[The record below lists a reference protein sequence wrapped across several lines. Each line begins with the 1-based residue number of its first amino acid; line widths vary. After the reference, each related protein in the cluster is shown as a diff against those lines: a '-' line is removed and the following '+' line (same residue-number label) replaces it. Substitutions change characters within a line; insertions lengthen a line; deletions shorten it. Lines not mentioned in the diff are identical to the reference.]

1 MKFVY
6 MGKNLEVSD
15 ELKQR
20 TEKKLSKLE
29 RYFQNDVVAQV
40 RLSIERG
47 ARNIAEITISVGNVL
62 LRAEEDTNDM
72 YVSIDKAVDKLN
84 RQIRR
89 HRTKL
94 EKRLRAGAFEP
105 EAAPEVADEPE
116 EEASYNIVRVKKF
129 AVKPMNVEDAIAQME
144 LLGHNFFLFQEAES
158 EQMCVLY
165 RRSDGDYGLLQPE

>member
-94 EKRLRAGAFEP
+94 DKKLRETAFEP
-105 EAAPEVADEPE
+105 QVEAVEPEPE
-116 EEASYNIVRVKKF
+116 EEAAQYNVVRTKKF
-129 AVKPMNVEDAIAQME
+129 KVKAMQVDDAIAQME
-144 LLGHNFFLFQEAES
+144 LLDHDFFLFRDEKTDGI
-158 EQMCVLY
+158 CLIY
-165 RRSDGDYGLLQPE
+165 RRTDGAYGLLQPE